1 VKSRTGPRN
10 KGLSWKIQ
18 DGWSPYLRCPAVVCC
33 QVGLHNRDVVSVSTS
48 RSRDAFS
55 QRLGLVSV
63 SSLSVSSL
71 GVSFT
76 SDIFLIYPMG
86 TGRWFNVVSWVKYG
100 RDVDAVIRNVVS
112 TSIIRRRNIT
122 EYSTS
127 SRRCDLER
135 IRDQSIHTGYSM
147 LSRKISVR
155 PENH

>member
-1 VKSRTGPRN
+1 
-10 KGLSWKIQ
+10 
-18 DGWSPYLRCPAVVCC
+18 VVCC

-63 SSLSVSSL
+63 SSL

-100 RDVDAVIRNVVS
+100 RDVGAVIHNVVS

-135 IRDQSIHTGYSM
+135 IRRHCRQSNPTSIS
-147 LSRKISVR
+147 SRNDVVGHLLMRFVNKCTKTKGNKTIV
-155 PENH
+155 